1 MREVLSR
8 EGREA
13 KNLLVYQF
21 CDETTSGQAGFAASV
36 AAAGS
41 GAVVNG
47 DCKSESINIY
57 ISFCTL
63 LFVCLICNY
72 C

>member
-21 CDETTSGQAGFAASV
+21 CDETTANGGAGAG
-36 AAAGS
+36 AGS
-41 GAVVNG
+41 SAARDGGVVVNG
-47 DCKSESINIY
+47 DSKLKVLCY
-57 ISFCTL
+57 F
-63 LFVCLICNY
+63 
-72 C
+72 